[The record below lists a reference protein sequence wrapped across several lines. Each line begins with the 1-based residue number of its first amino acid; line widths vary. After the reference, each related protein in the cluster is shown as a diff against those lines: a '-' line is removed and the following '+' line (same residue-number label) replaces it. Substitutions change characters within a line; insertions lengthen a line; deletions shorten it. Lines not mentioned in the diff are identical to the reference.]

1 MGRMTERTRTAERA
15 NGVPFVP
22 TTQLHT
28 PLTANTPANGNVPQ
42 VAQTEN
48 VENAENANDP
58 FASIRHITGGA
69 RNIMTIVAFVL
80 GFVVLAP
87 LIISG
92 QDLYH
97 WAQSRTGLN
106 LQNPTFALL
115 IPVVFDLAATSC
127 IGMTIIGSVWRK
139 ERSGLF
145 GMLVW
150 VFAASSAFAQYRN
163 GVALARVG
171 VALDARWAFPLIA
184 LLGPLLLEATLN
196 KLRKW
201 ARQDDGNQANGAA
214 GFGSRWIPGV
224 AFRETL
230 AAWAVSRREGISQWE
245 VAVAFV
251 REQRVLRTMSNRRR
265 RLFLGTGTPNANA
278 DAVWYAVDALGKN
291 ANRYAV
297 RLWLQRRGV
306 NVAGSTLDAV
316 LPPSGNEQ
324 ELIRVRADVLPPAF
338 TPVTGEHQNT
348 ETFPI
353 GNTPANES
361 VPSGNTAP
369 AANTDVPVPPTFP
382 VRTNTPVRAI
392 GARTANGNVLPAS
405 DQMVTEIEG
414 TFPDWRTTMPSARML
429 SAAVGA
435 VSPGVGMKIQ
445 RALNA
450 RLAQDTTVDQ

>member
-1 MGRMTERTRTAERA
+1 MTERTRTADRT

-22 TTQLHT
+22 TTQIHT
-28 PLTANTPANGNVPQ
+28 PLTANTENTVPE
-42 VAQTEN
+42 VTPTEN
-48 VENAENANDP
+48 TPENKNADP

-69 RNIMTIVAFVL
+69 RNIMTVVAFVL

-97 WAQSRTGLN
+97 WAQSSTGLN
-106 LQNPTFALL
+106 LQNPIFALL

-145 GMLVW
+145 GLLVW

-214 GFGSRWIPGV
+214 GFGTRWIPGV

-251 REQRVLRTMSNRRR
+251 REQRVLRTMSTRKRH
-265 RLFLGTGTPNANA
+265 LFWRTGTPAANA
-278 DAVWYAVDALGKN
+278 DAVWYAVDALGQN

-306 NVAGSTLDAV
+306 NVSGSTLDAV
-316 LPPSGNEQ
+316 LPPTGNEQ
-324 ELIRVRADVLPPAF
+324 ESLIRVRADVLPPAF

-353 GNTPANES
+353 GNTPANENES
-361 VPSGNTAP
+361 VPSGNTVP
-369 AANTDVPVPPTFP
+369 AANTDVPVPRNSP

-392 GARTANGNVLPAS
+392 GARTANGSVLPAS
-405 DQMVTEIEG
+405 DQMIAEIEE
-414 TFPDWRTTMPSARML
+414 TFPEWRATMPSARML

-450 RLAQDTTVDQ
+450 RLAQDTAQAQ